1 MIAHDTRPEPVS
13 LLFNV
18 SQLLKSEIGQS
29 RSYEF
34 AGKEALDLDDGT
46 ATDIHGHAKFT
57 LTNFGIL
64 ANIAASGQLHLTC
77 ARCLE
82 PFTTPI
88 EVQFN
93 EEFVPSIDILTGLPS
108 GTPVSDVALP
118 ISSDHMIDLGE
129 AIRQQFLLSMDL
141 IPVCSPDCKGLCP
154 TCGVNRNIETC
165 RCPAQEPA
173 NPFEVLKTLIQNTE
187 QSQ

>member
-34 AGKEALDLDDGT
+34 VGKETLDLGDGT
-46 ATDIHGHAKFT
+46 ATDISGHARFM

-64 ANIAASGQLHLTC
+64 ANISAAGQLHLTC

-82 PFTTPI
+82 AFTTPI
-88 EVQFN
+88 EVQFD
-93 EEFVPSIDILTGLPS
+93 EEFVPSIDIQTGLPS

-118 ISSDHMIDLGE
+118 ISSDHTIDLGE

-141 IPVCSPDCKGLCP
+141 IPVCSPDCRGLCP
-154 TCGVNRNIETC
+154 TCGVNRNTEVC
-165 RCPAQEPA
+165 QCPDQEPA

-187 QSQ
+187 HPQ

>member
-1 MIAHDTRPEPVS
+1 MIAHHTRPEPVS

-29 RSYEF
+29 RSYDF
-34 AGKEALDLDDGT
+34 AGKDALDLDDGS
-46 ATDIHGHAKFT
+46 ATDIRGHAKFT

-64 ANIAASGQLHLTC
+64 ANISASGQLHLTC
-77 ARCLE
+77 ARCLD
-82 PFTTPI
+82 PFVAPI
-88 EVQFN
+88 EVEFD
-93 EEFVPSIDILTGLPS
+93 EEFVPSIDIQTGLPS

-141 IPVCSPDCKGLCP
+141 IPVCSAKCLGLCP
-154 TCGVNRNIETC
+154 TCGVNRNLETC
-165 RCPAQEPA
+165 LCPPQEPA
-173 NPFEVLKTLIQNTE
+173 NPFEVLKTLIQTTE
-187 QSQ
+187 HTQ